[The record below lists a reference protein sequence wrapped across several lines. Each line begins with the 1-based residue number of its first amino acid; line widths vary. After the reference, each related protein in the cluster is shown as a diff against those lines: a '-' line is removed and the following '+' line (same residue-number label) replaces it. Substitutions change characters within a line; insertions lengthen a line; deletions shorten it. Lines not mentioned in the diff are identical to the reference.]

1 MDGSTAKEASEGEE
15 GVEEWT
21 GIRNKGS
28 QVVRA
33 DHERYSRSS
42 CSLKRSLPGI
52 KKIVVNSSSSHS
64 PYL

>member
-33 DHERYSRSS
+33 DHERYSRLAS
-42 CSLKRSLPGI
+42 
-52 KKIVVNSSSSHS
+52 
-64 PYL
+64 